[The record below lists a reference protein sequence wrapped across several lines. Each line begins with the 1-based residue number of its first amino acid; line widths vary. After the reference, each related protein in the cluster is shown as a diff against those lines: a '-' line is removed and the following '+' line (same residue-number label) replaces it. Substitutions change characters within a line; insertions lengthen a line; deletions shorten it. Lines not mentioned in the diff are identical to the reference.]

1 MKKVLVIGAGN
12 VGAHIINYG
21 VSKNVGAEFYLLDL
35 NQELEKAQIMD
46 LQDTLLFSKRSK
58 VEGINFD
65 DPSIQDMDVV
75 IVTAGAA
82 QESGESRC
90 KLLQKN
96 RNILGKI
103 ARSLGSLKP
112 TAIVLL
118 VTNPVDILT
127 HVAYELFDLPKSQI
141 FGTGTILDSAR
152 LRWRI
157 SEHNKI
163 NVKNVHGYV
172 LGEHGDSE
180 FVAWSTVKPGGNSLS
195 DPEKEALEKSV
206 QQAAYEIIDG
216 KGSTYFGI
224 SAATISL
231 LGAILHDSREIYPV
245 STIYPHSGHQSL
257 SRTPIGVPAVIG
269 AAGIDHVPRMN
280 LTTEELKKL
289 EKSAD
294 KLYALYD
301 SCPLNS

>member
-1 MKKVLVIGAGN
+1 
-12 VGAHIINYG
+12 
-21 VSKNVGAEFYLLDL
+21 
-35 NQELEKAQIMD
+35 
-46 LQDTLLFSKRSK
+46 
-58 VEGINFD
+58 
-65 DPSIQDMDVV
+65 
-75 IVTAGAA
+75 
-82 QESGESRC
+82 
-90 KLLQKN
+90 
-96 RNILGKI
+96 
-103 ARSLGSLKP
+103 
-112 TAIVLL
+112 VLL